1 MNRPAQLLGTVA
13 LCLTCVWA
21 GGCATDPAIAKQK
34 AFESGNGYF
43 ERGDYRAAVVQFRVA
58 LQHDPLFG
66 EARYKL
72 AEAYTRQS
80 DLRRA
85 LPEYVRAAD
94 LLSGSVEVQL
104 KAAQALLLAG
114 RYEDARAR
122 AEKGAAI
129 DPTNVDIQLMI
140 GNAIAGLKDLDQAAL
155 TIEAAA
161 TADGTRGYPYSNLG
175 TIEMVRGNNADAEAA
190 FRKAISIEPKSVAA
204 RLGLANFLRATGHPP
219 EAEQTV
225 KDALAIDS
233 KHLFA
238 NQFMAAFYI
247 DAGRPAE
254 AERYVRVITDI
265 RGDARSRLA
274 LVDYYAASRRF
285 DEALRLLPT
294 VNSDP
299 ADRAMAAAV
308 QVRTA
313 EIAFAQAR
321 RADAHAAIDVAL
333 KAEPPDPAAVLLKAR
348 LLAEDGRF
356 DDALVRAASIRN
368 AAAVSAEAHLLIGQ
382 IEMARKKLDE
392 AIAEFYEALR
402 QQPRATRVRLALAN
416 AHLVRGDAPE
426 AIALAGSVLERE
438 PGNLEA
444 RVFLVRGLTMRGEVN
459 AAARELAAV
468 PAAQRANAAVQV
480 ATGALALTRDSRA
493 EAGAAFER
501 AEAFSTQGTESLAG
515 LVSLDL
521 KAGRLADARRRV
533 EARRERDPM
542 NAQVAV
548 MAGEVYMAGK
558 QSALAIKALQRAIE
572 LDPSQVR
579 AYVLLARLYIGEG
592 NLDEARRKFE
602 EIAPLQPRSV
612 GAPTMAAMILHLQG
626 RVDEAEQ
633 RYQDI
638 LAQDPNAAVAANNQA
653 WLYAERGEQLDVALQ
668 LAQTAKAKLPN
679 VAEVSSTLGWVL
691 YKKNQPDLA
700 IHPLVESTQQDPTN
714 PVYRYRLGLAYL
726 GAGNEV
732 NARRELQA
740 ALKMN
745 ARFQYAAHAREL
757 LSELE

>member
-13 LCLTCVWA
+13 LCLLFVSA
-21 GGCATDPAIAKQK
+21 GGCATDPGIAKRK

-43 ERGDYRAAVVQFRVA
+43 ERGDYRGASVEFRVA

-72 AEAYTRQS
+72 AETYARLG

-94 LLSGSVEVQL
+94 LLSTSVEAQV

-129 DPTNVDIQLMI
+129 APTNIDIQLLI

-175 TIEMVRGNNADAEAA
+175 AIEMMRGNNGEAEAA
-190 FRKAISIEPKSVAA
+190 FRKAISIEPKSVTA
-204 RLGLANFLRATGHPP
+204 RLGLANFLRATARLP
-219 EAEQTV
+219 EAEQAV
-225 KDALAIDS
+225 KDALAIDP

-254 AERYVRVITDI
+254 AEPYVRVIADV

-274 LVDYYAASRRF
+274 LVDYYVASRRF
-285 DEALRLLPT
+285 DEALRLLPA
-294 VNSDP
+294 VNTDP
-299 ADRAMAAAV
+299 ADRVMAAAV

-313 EIAFAQAR
+313 EIAFTQGR

-333 KAEPPDPAAVLLKAR
+333 KAEPPDPAAVLLKGR
-348 LLAEDGRF
+348 LLAEDGRL
-356 DDALVRAASIRN
+356 DDALARAVSIRN

-382 IEMARKKLDE
+382 IEMARKRVDE
-392 AIAEFYEALR
+392 AITEFYEALR

-416 AHLVRGDAPE
+416 AHLVRRDAPE
-426 AIALAGSVLERE
+426 AISLANSVLERE

-444 RVFLVRGLTMRGEVN
+444 RVFLVRGLTMQGEVN
-459 AAARELAAV
+459 AAARELAV
-468 PAAQRANAAVQV
+468 IPAAQTANAAVQV
-480 ATGALALTRDSRA
+480 ATGAVALARDSRA
-493 EAGAAFER
+493 AAGAAFER

-515 LVSLDL
+515 LVTLDL
-521 KAGRLADARRRV
+521 KAGRLADAQRRV
-533 EARRERDPM
+533 EARMERDPM
-542 NAQVAV
+542 NAQVAM
-548 MAGEVYMAGK
+548 MAGVVYMASK
-558 QSALAIKALQRAIE
+558 QSALAVKALERAIE
-572 LDPSQVR
+572 LDPSQVQP
-579 AYVLLARLYIGEG
+579 YVLLARVHVGEG
-592 NLDEARRKFE
+592 KLDEARRKFE
-602 EIAPLQPRSV
+602 EAAARQPGSV

-626 RVDEAEQ
+626 RLDEAEK

-668 LAQTAKAKLPN
+668 LAQTAKAKLPK
-679 VAEVSSTLGWVL
+679 VAEVSATLGWVL

-700 IHPLVESTQQDPTN
+700 IRPLVESTQQDPAN

-726 GAGNEV
+726 GAGNETD
-732 NARRELQA
+732 ARRELQA

-745 ARFQYAAHAREL
+745 AGFQYAAHAREVL
-757 LSELE
+757 AEIE